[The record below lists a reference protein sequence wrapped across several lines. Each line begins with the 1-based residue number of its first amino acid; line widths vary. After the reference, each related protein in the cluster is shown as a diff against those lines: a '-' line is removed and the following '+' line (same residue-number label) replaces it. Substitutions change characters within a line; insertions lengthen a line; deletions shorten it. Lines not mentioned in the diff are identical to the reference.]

1 MISSPVILGSF
12 QDLVSI
18 ITLRQTRILCKK
30 KDGCIKSIFA
40 TYACMRLALAR
51 EQNMNVGRRT
61 NRERQLALAHNH
73 RLYSASSMQ
82 PMSVPRWTHPKR
94 VLPRFLQLRDVLA

>member
-1 MISSPVILGSF
+1 MVVLKVF
-12 QDLVSI
+12 Y
-18 ITLRQTRILCKK
+18 
-30 KDGCIKSIFA
+30 A
-40 TYACMRLALAR
+40 TYACVRLALAR

-73 RLYSASSMQ
+73 RLYSASLMQ
-82 PMSVPRWTHPKR
+82 PIGVPRWTHPKR